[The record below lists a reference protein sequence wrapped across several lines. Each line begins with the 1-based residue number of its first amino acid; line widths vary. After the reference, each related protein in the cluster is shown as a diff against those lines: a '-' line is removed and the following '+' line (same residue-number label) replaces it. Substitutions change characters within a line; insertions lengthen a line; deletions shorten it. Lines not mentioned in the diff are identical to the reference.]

1 MMGEKI
7 DIVVCTDK
15 WYVMPTGVMMYS
27 VCVNNQDSDITFHI
41 IVDESVTLESKDNLK
56 NTVERFGNKRVV
68 FYEINSHL
76 IDNYPTRK
84 EKITITQ
91 AAYYRLFLTDIIT
104 PNINK
109 VLYLDGD
116 TIVRHSLTSLWET
129 DLSGY
134 ALAAVTDM
142 SSGKIEYYNRLRYPI
157 ELGYFNSGV
166 LLINLDWWRK
176 NSAVSLFMEYIKK
189 YYERI
194 KFQDQ
199 DVLNAV
205 FLNQVLFLPVTYN
218 FQHGF
223 LKKIP
228 DYDYWKYEKEVEKAR
243 KDPVIVHYT
252 LGKPW
257 EKTVPDFHPFASTFT
272 KYQKQTIW
280 RNCKK
285 IDRRSTISK
294 IRFFIGQ
301 ILRHFGLRQRSKTN
315 IYIDVLPVD

>member
-27 VCVNNQDSDITFHI
+27 VCVNNQDSDITFHV
-41 IVDESVTLESKDNLK
+41 IVDESVTLKSKDNLK
-56 NTVERFGNKRVV
+56 NTVERFVNKRVL
-68 FYEINSHL
+68 FYEMNSHL

-84 EKITITQ
+84 NKATITQ
-91 AAYYRLFLTDIIT
+91 AAYYRLFVTDIVP

-116 TIVRHSLTSLWET
+116 TIVRHSLTSLWKI

-142 SSGKIEYYNRLRYPI
+142 SSGKSEYYNRLRYPM

-166 LLINLDWWRK
+166 LLINLDWWR
-176 NSAVSLFMEYIKK
+176 NNNAVALFMEYIAK
-189 YYERI
+189 YSERI

-199 DVLNAV
+199 DVLNVV
-205 FLNQVLFLPVTYN
+205 FSNQILSLPLTYN

-223 LKKIP
+223 LKKKP
-228 DYDYWKYEKEVEKAR
+228 GYDYRKYEKEVEEAR
-243 KDPVIVHYT
+243 KDPVIVHFT

-257 EKTVPDFHPFASTFT
+257 EKTVPDAHPFTSTFT
-272 KYQKQTIW
+272 KYQRQTIW
-280 RNCKK
+280 RNYKK

-294 IRFFIGQ
+294 IRSVIGR
-301 ILRHFGLRQRSKTN
+301 ILRFLRLRQRTRRSF
-315 IYIDVLPVD
+315 YIDVLPVD

>member
-1 MMGEKI
+1 MEEKI
-7 DIVVCTDK
+7 NIVACTDN

-27 VCVNNQDSDITFHI
+27 VCVNNQESDITFHI

-56 NTVERFGNKRVV
+56 NTVEGFGNKRVV

-91 AAYYRLFLTDIIT
+91 AAYYRLFLTDIVSPKIS
-104 PNINK
+104 K
-109 VLYLDGD
+109 VLYLDSD
-116 TIVRHSLTSLWET
+116 TIVRHSLTSLWEI
-129 DLSGY
+129 DLSDY

-142 SSGKIEYYNRLRYPI
+142 SSGKIEYYNRLRYPM

-176 NSAVSLFMEYIKK
+176 KNAVSLFIRYITNYSK
-189 YYERI
+189 RI

-199 DVLNAV
+199 DVLNVV
-205 FLNQVLFLPVTYN
+205 FSNQILSLPVTYN

-228 DYDYWKYEKEVEKAR
+228 DYDYWKYEKEVEEAR
-243 KDPVIVHYT
+243 KDPIIVHYT

-257 EKTVPDFHPFASTFT
+257 EKTIPDNHPFTSTFT
-272 KYQKQTIW
+272 KYQRQTIW

-285 IDRRSTISK
+285 IDRRSTILK
-294 IRFFIGQ
+294 IRSVIGR
-301 ILRHFGLRQRSKTN
+301 ILRFFRLRQRSRSS

>member
-1 MMGEKI
+1 ME
-7 DIVVCTDK
+7 DNLNIVACTDK
-15 WYVMPTGVMMYS
+15 WYVMPTGVMMCS
-27 VCVNNQDSDITFHI
+27 VCANNQDRIITFHI
-41 IVDESVTLESKDNLK
+41 IVDESVTLKSKDDLK
-56 NTVERFGNKRVV
+56 KTVERFVNKRVA

-84 EKITITQ
+84 KKITITQ
-91 AAYYRLFLTDIIT
+91 AAYYRLFLTDII
-104 PNINK
+104 PPGINK

-116 TIVRHSLTSLWET
+116 TIVRHSLTTLWEI

-142 SSGKIEYYNRLRYPI
+142 SSGNIEIYNRLRYPK

-176 NSAVSLFMEYIKK
+176 NNAISLFVEYITK
-189 YYERI
+189 YSERI

-199 DVLNAV
+199 DILNAV
-205 FLNQVLFLPVTYN
+205 FSNHILFLPVTYN

-223 LKKIP
+223 LKRIP
-228 DYDYWKYEKEVEKAR
+228 NYDYRKYEKEVEEAR

-257 EKTVPDFHPFASTFT
+257 EKTVPDAHPFTSTFT
-272 KYQKQTIW
+272 KYQRQTIW
-280 RNCKK
+280 RNSKK
-285 IDRRSTISK
+285 IDRRSTMLK

-301 ILRHFGLRQRSKTN
+301 ILRYLRLRQRSRTN

>member
-1 MMGEKI
+1 ME
-7 DIVVCTDK
+7 DNLNIVACTDK

-27 VCVNNQDSDITFHI
+27 VCINNQDSDITFHV
-41 IVDESVTLESKDNLK
+41 IVDESVTLKSKDDLK
-56 NTVERFGNKRVV
+56 KTVERFVNKRVA

-84 EKITITQ
+84 KKITITQ
-91 AAYYRLFLTDIIT
+91 AAYYRLFLTDIVT
-104 PNINK
+104 SNINK

-116 TIVRHSLTSLWET
+116 TIVRHSLASLWEI

-142 SSGKIEYYNRLRYPI
+142 SSGNIEYYNRLGYPM

-176 NSAVSLFMEYIKK
+176 NNAISLFVEYITK
-189 YYERI
+189 YSERI

-199 DVLNAV
+199 DILNAV
-205 FLNQVLFLPVTYN
+205 FSNHILFLPVTYN

-223 LKKIP
+223 LKRIP
-228 DYDYWKYEKEVEKAR
+228 NYDYRKYEKEVEEAR

-257 EKTVPDFHPFASTFT
+257 EKTVPDAHPFTSTFT
-272 KYQKQTIW
+272 KYQRQTIW
-280 RNCKK
+280 RNSKK
-285 IDRRSTISK
+285 IDRRSTMLK

-301 ILRHFGLRQRSKTN
+301 ILRYLRLRQRSRTN